1 MTTTTATTTTMAT
14 TTTTTMATTT
24 TMSSYEREHRTER
37 TNGGQRLTN
46 DLLAAMG
53 MEMGMGKAIAER

>member
-1 MTTTTATTTTMAT
+1 MTTTTTTATTTTTTMAT
-14 TTTTTMATTT
+14 TTTTT